1 MNRITGEKNVII
13 NGQGYV
19 MRFTWRA
26 LAEIEAKYGDNPN
39 LFSADVLSHVGS
51 AGLRDS
57 HPEMTPEKI
66 MDMSPPLMP
75 FCVAVKEAI
84 QWAYFGAEQ
93 IPRAESPADSV
104 KKNRLAG
111 MLSRLIKRLSRQG

>member
-1 MNRITGEKNVII
+1 MNRITGEKKVMLG
-13 NGQGYV
+13 GQGYV

-39 LFSADVLSHVGS
+39 LFNAEVLSQVAS
-51 AGLRDS
+51 AGLRDN

-84 QWAYFGAEQ
+84 QWAYFGAES
-93 IPRAESPADSV
+93 IPQTSPVEV
-104 KKNRLAG
+104 KKNRLVDT
-111 MLSRLIKRLSRQG
+111 LSRLIKRLSRQG